1 MRSHS
6 CQFLQRLQIM
16 NLEYLAYS
24 VMSALAALLYYKF
37 YKWWQQMASNKSDA
51 FFAPRITLDAF
62 KKWLIIVGF
71 SVASIVFLFKAI
83 G

>member
-1 MRSHS
+1 
-6 CQFLQRLQIM
+6 M

-24 VMSALAALLYYKF
+24 ILNALAAFLYYKF
-37 YKWWQQMASNKSDA
+37 YKWWRQLALSKSDA
-51 FFAPRITLDAF
+51 FHAPRITLDAF

-71 SVASIVFLFKAI
+71 SIASIVFFFKAI